1 MLSLPPSVKIFVAT
15 TPCDMRKQM
24 DGIALLVE
32 QGLGQNA
39 RSGHLFVTFN
49 RRGDMARIL
58 WWDRNGFCLF
68 SKRLEKGVFRMPW
81 TGGEVGAQVEME
93 AAELGLILE
102 GIDLRG
108 ARRRARW
115 SSAAKSDVPG
125 AA

>member
-1 MLSLPPSVKIFVAT
+1 MLSLPPSVRIFVAT
-15 TPCDMRKQM
+15 APCDMRKQI
-24 DGIALLVE
+24 DGLALLVA
-32 QGLGQNA
+32 QVLAQDA
-39 RSGHLFVTFN
+39 RSGHLFVAFN

-81 TGGEVGAQVEME
+81 KGAEIGVQVEME

-115 SSAAKSDVPG
+115 SPGEKSDVAG

>member
-1 MLSLPPSVKIFVAT
+1 MTLPPSVRIYIAT
-15 TPCDMRKQM
+15 APCDMRKQI

-32 QGLGQNA
+32 QVLAQDA
-39 RSGHLFVTFN
+39 RSGHLFVAFN

-81 TGGEVGAQVEME
+81 KGAEVGAQVEME
-93 AAELGLILE
+93 AAELGLVLE

-108 ARRRARW
+108 AKRRARW
-115 SSAAKSDVPG
+115 SPGTEKRSGEAA
-125 AA
+125 